1 MVVEIGFS
9 VRAGMATNP
18 GSNPAC
24 HACVDCAPEL
34 YKLVGCL
41 IFGDSSALLKWNS
54 YEHDTCLQ
62 HTGVHSREFGVAPEH
77 THAYSNLALHRRFFS
92 QLR

>member
-24 HACVDCAPEL
+24 HACVDRAPEL
-34 YKLVGCL
+34 YKLVGSC
-41 IFGDSSALLKWNS
+41 IGK
-54 YEHDTCLQ
+54 
-62 HTGVHSREFGVAPEH
+62 VA
-77 THAYSNLALHRRFFS
+77 FFS
-92 QLR
+92 CVGWP

>member
-34 YKLVGCL
+34 YKLVGSFFLVEVVMDSILCCL
-41 IFGDSSALLKWNS
+41 RYL
-54 YEHDTCLQ
+54 
-62 HTGVHSREFGVAPEH
+62 
-77 THAYSNLALHRRFFS
+77 FFS
-92 QLR
+92 GTNLHTCKT

>member
-34 YKLVGCL
+34 YKLVG
-41 IFGDSSALLKWNS
+41 S
-54 YEHDTCLQ
+54 
-62 HTGVHSREFGVAPEH
+62 
-77 THAYSNLALHRRFFS
+77 FFF
-92 QLR
+92 RV